1 MKYDLVTAA
10 FILSDQ
16 RMLRFFPATTLY
28 NSLNPVSTTLKSCF
42 SNQTA
47 SFLLVRTSFLESS
60 MIPTQIALHDVRVY
74 ASVPGRGSG
83 THQHLSDFW
92 DEGVLLWVADFPRPP
107 GREERWTALLQPV
120 WTISQMKT
128 EKDAEYRRTEHLSQ
142 PWTSRW
148 EPRTCMVA
156 SSHRDWWI
164 FMRIHQLS
172 WIWG

>member
-83 THQHLSDFW
+83 THQHLSDF
-92 DEGVLLWVADFPRPP
+92 
-107 GREERWTALLQPV
+107 
-120 WTISQMKT
+120 
-128 EKDAEYRRTEHLSQ
+128 
-142 PWTSRW
+142 
-148 EPRTCMVA
+148 
-156 SSHRDWWI
+156 
-164 FMRIHQLS
+164 
-172 WIWG
+172 